1 LIHEADARPTSLLAD
16 CVEGETEQGLE
27 TCMMKFLRILVAAG
41 VGAALLPTPAPAQ
54 EDPRLSAIEAQI
66 KALQA
71 ELQGVRRDLA
81 ARDGEVRAARQD
93 AAQAR
98 ASQARLAKT
107 PPSGVQPTSGQPTS
121 GQGGGQPAGG
131 GTDSSPAQ
139 STAPASTSASAAPVN
154 PGGISFPQGRPTL
167 TSNDGRFSA
176 AVGLQLHYDM
186 GGYFQ
191 GDRNPDTRGV
201 PRLNSFGQNLRRA
214 RIPFVFKYDDFQI
227 NVTPD
232 FGGSPDG
239 QPTLYE
245 ANFNWSPIKPLV
257 ATLGYYKPQLTLQ
270 DSMSSNDFLFLERP
284 SIVEIARN
292 IAAGDSRAV
301 VGARWAADRYFLAGY
316 LTGGTYGSQSAAL
329 ATPQQTGAV
338 LRVAGRP
345 VATSD
350 WDVHAGFSASDAFRI
365 QRTASGQT
373 INLQDRP
380 ELRIDQNR
388 LISTGALNA
397 RSAYEYGPEFGIR
410 WRNLLLQGEYIRIG
424 VDRNDGD
431 ARVRTPGLEFSGGYA
446 EASWVITGEP
456 RSYVASAGAFGSPKP
471 AREFSPKDGGYG
483 AFELVGRY
491 SRIDLNDR
499 VTRAVASSAT
509 GGVYG
514 GTQDIYAVGLN
525 WYPNQQL
532 RFMLDYG
539 IINVDRLNASGTTQ
553 VGQRVQAV
561 AVRAQAAF

>member
-1 LIHEADARPTSLLAD
+1 MLL
-16 CVEGETEQGLE
+16 
-27 TCMMKFLRILVAAG
+27 AAG

-66 KALQA
+66 RALQA
-71 ELQGVRRDLA
+71 ELQRVRRDLT
-81 ARDGEVRAARQD
+81 ARDNEVRAARRE

-98 ASQARLAKT
+98 ASQARLTKQPGAA
-107 PPSGVQPTSGQPTS
+107 PSGA
-121 GQGGGQPAGG
+121 QGPQTPSNTA
-131 GTDSSPAQ
+131 DAPDNSPAA
-139 STAPASTSASAAPVN
+139 SRAATSTSAPGVPVN
-154 PGGISFPQGRPTL
+154 VGGISFPRGRPTI
-167 TSNDGRFSA
+167 TSSDGRLSF

-191 GDRNPDTRGV
+191 GSRSPDPRSVT
-201 PRLNSFGQNLRRA
+201 RLNTFGENLRRA
-214 RIPFVFKYDDFQI
+214 RIPFVFKYDDFQV

-239 QPTLYE
+239 NPTLYE
-245 ANFNWSPIKPLV
+245 ANFNWNPIKPLV

-292 IAAGDSRAV
+292 IAAGDARAV
-301 VGARWAADRYFLAGY
+301 VGARYATDRYFLAAY
-316 LTGGTYGSQSAAL
+316 LTGASYGSQNPSL
-329 ATPQQTGAV
+329 AQPQQTGAV
-338 LRVAGRP
+338 ARLAGRP
-345 VATSD
+345 LATSD

-365 QRTASGQT
+365 QRVASGQT

-388 LISTGALNA
+388 LITTGALNA

-410 WRNLLLQGEYIRIG
+410 WRNFLLQGEYIRIG
-424 VDRNDGD
+424 VDRTNGGG
-431 ARVRTPGLEFSGGYA
+431 AVRTPGLEFSGGYA

-456 RSYVASAGAFGSPKP
+456 RKYVATAGAFGSPTP
-471 AREFSPKDGGYG
+471 ARPFSLKDGGYG

-491 SRIDLNDR
+491 SNVNLDDKVSRGLS
-499 VTRAVASSAT
+499 AAST
-509 GGVYG
+509 GGVFG
-514 GTQDIYAVGLN
+514 GKQNVYAVGVN
-525 WYPNQQL
+525 WYPNNFL
-532 RFMLDYG
+532 RFMLDYDF
-539 IINVDRLNASGTTQ
+539 INVDKLSASGTTQ

-561 AVRAQAAF
+561 GFRAQAAF

>member
-1 LIHEADARPTSLLAD
+1 MRCP
-16 CVEGETEQGLE
+16 Q
-27 TCMMKFLRILVAAG
+27 ILVAAG
-41 VGAALLPTPAPAQ
+41 LGAALLPVTAIAQ
-54 EDPRLSAIEAQI
+54 EDSRLSAIEAQI
-66 KALQA
+66 RSLQS
-71 ELQGVRRDLA
+71 ELQRVRRDLV
-81 ARDGEVRAARQD
+81 ARDREAHAARQE
-93 AAQAR
+93 AAR
-98 ASQARLAKT
+98 ANKARLAEA
-107 PPSGVQPTSGQPTS
+107 PASAQRRASA
-121 GQGGGQPAGG
+121 QGGGQPVGSAPGG
-131 GTDSSPAQ
+131 GPDSSPAQ
-139 STAPASTSASAAPVN
+139 SAAPASTSASGGSVN
-154 PGGISFPQGRPTL
+154 PGGLGFPLGRPTF

-176 AVGLQLHYDM
+176 AVGLQLHFDL

-191 GDRNPDTRGV
+191 GSNTPDNRGV
-201 PRLNSFGQNLRRA
+201 TRLNTFGENVRRA
-214 RIPFVFKYDDFQI
+214 RIPFVFKYDDFQV

-239 QPTLYE
+239 SPTLYE

-292 IAAGDSRAV
+292 IAGGDSRAV

-316 LTGGTYGSQSAAL
+316 LTGAPYGSQTAAL

-338 LRVAGRP
+338 LRAAGRP

-350 WDVHAGFSASDAFRI
+350 WDVHAGFSASDAFHI
-365 QRTASGQT
+365 QRTSAGQT
-373 INLQDRP
+373 LTLQDRP

-397 RSAYEYGPEFGIR
+397 RSAYEYGPEFAVR
-410 WRNLLLQGEYIRIG
+410 WRNVLFQGEYIRLG
-424 VDRNDGD
+424 VDRNNGG
-431 ARVRTPGLEFSGGYA
+431 AAVRTPGLEFSGGYA

-456 RSYVASAGAFGSPKP
+456 RKYVASAGAFGSPKP
-471 AREFSPKDGGYG
+471 AREFSLQDGGYG

-491 SRIDLNDR
+491 SHVDLDDK
-499 VTRAVASSAT
+499 VTRALAASTT

-514 GTQDIYAVGLN
+514 GTQDVYAVGVN

-532 RFMLDYG
+532 RLMLDYD
-539 IINVDRLNASGTTQ
+539 IINVDRLNTAGRTQ
-553 VGQRVQAV
+553 IGRRVQAV
-561 AVRAQAAF
+561 ALRAQAAF